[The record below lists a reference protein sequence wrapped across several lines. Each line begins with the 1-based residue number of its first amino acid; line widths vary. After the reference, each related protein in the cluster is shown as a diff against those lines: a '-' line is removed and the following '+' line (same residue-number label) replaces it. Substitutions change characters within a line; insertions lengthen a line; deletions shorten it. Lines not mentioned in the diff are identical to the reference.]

1 MTAFQKQ
8 GESTMAGPAPL
19 NGIKILDLTKLAPG
33 PHCTMILGDLGAD
46 IIRIEE
52 PGDPTGRRAEQ
63 AGGSAKAPR
72 PSSAPTN
79 ALARNKRSIG
89 LNLKS
94 GPGKEIFLRLAQRA
108 DVVVEEFRP
117 GVAKRLGIDYDILSV
132 RNPRIIYCA
141 VTGFGQTGPYHNLVG
156 HDLNYIAQAGA
167 LALIGRD
174 GQPPTIPL
182 NLLADYAGG
191 GMHAAI
197 GVLAAIIAR
206 NQTGRGQM
214 VDIAMLDGTML
225 LLAQTLSTYYGNQKI
240 PERGTMPVD
249 GGAPFYNMYDTKDGK
264 TITIGSMEPWF
275 YANLCRALDCG
286 QFMQDQYNR
295 ARWPEMREHFAKT
308 FKTKTREEWWELL
321 TKTDICTGRMLTL
334 DELENDPQIRAR
346 NMIVEVETPSGE
358 KVKQVGISVKLSE
371 TPGSIR
377 SVAPRLGQ
385 HTDAVLADLGYTK
398 EDVERWR
405 ADGAIK

>member
-1 MTAFQKQ
+1 
-8 GESTMAGPAPL
+8 MAALAPL
-19 NGIKILDLTKLAPG
+19 SGIKLLDLTKLAPG

-52 PGDPTGRRAEQ
+52 PGEPTGRRAAQ
-63 AGGSAKAPR
+63 AGGSQVKAPR
-72 PSSAPTN
+72 PSAAPTN

-94 GPGKEIFLRLAQRA
+94 EPGREIFMRLAQDA

-117 GVAKRLGIDYDILSV
+117 GVAKRLGIDYETLSH
-132 RNPRIIYCA
+132 RNPRLIYCA
-141 VTGFGQTGPYHNLVG
+141 VTGFGQTGPYRDLVG

-167 LALIGRD
+167 LGLIGRKN
-174 GQPPTIPL
+174 QMPTIPL

-197 GVLAAIIAR
+197 GVLAALMAR
-206 NQTGRGQM
+206 TQTGRGQY

-225 LLAQTLSTYYGNQKI
+225 LLAQSLSNYFGNNKV
-240 PERGTMPVD
+240 PERGTTPGD
-249 GGAPFYNMYDTKDGK
+249 GGAPFYNMYETKDGK
-264 TITIGSMEPWF
+264 LITIASMEPWF
-275 YANLCRALDCG
+275 YANLCRGLGCEQYLG
-286 QFMQDQYNR
+286 GQYNR
-295 ARWPEMREHFAKT
+295 EKWPEMFETFARI
-308 FKTKTREEWWELL
+308 FKTRTRDEWWDVL
-321 TKTDICTGRMLTL
+321 TRADITAGRMLTL

-377 SVAPRLGQ
+377 SVAPTLGQ
-385 HTDAVLADLGYTK
+385 HTEAILADLGYSQQ
-398 EDVERWR
+398 ELERWR
-405 ADGAIK
+405 AEGAVR